1 MKSFFRRL
9 AILLICMA
17 ALPALAAADAQVE
30 QKVLGNHP
38 LTLQWLSFENA
49 PTGTARIYR
58 EGEDILVDGEQRYS
72 GREGSGFLTLKG
84 KLRILNEREL
94 EFDGSIVTQST
105 SVNGGKPHTRE
116 GKYLLK
122 AWGKRQYWRM
132 QNMTQPDGDYMIT
145 DYIDIFFAKR

>member
-1 MKSFFRRL
+1 MTSLFVRL
-9 AILLICMA
+9 AALLLGLAM
-17 ALPALAAADAQVE
+17 LPAFAADTAAE

-38 LTLQWLSFENA
+38 LTLQWLGFGEG
-49 PTGTARIYR
+49 PTGTAKIYR
-58 EGEDILVDGEQRYS
+58 KGEDILVDGEQRYR
-72 GREGSGFLTLKG
+72 GREDSGYLTLKG

-94 EFDGSIVTQST
+94 EFEGTIVTQST
-105 SVNGGKPHTRE
+105 SINGGKPYTRE

-132 QNMTQPDGDYMIT
+132 QNMTQPDGESTVT

>member
-72 GREGSGFLTLKG
+72 GREGSGPRGPKRSRSTALK
-84 KLRILNEREL
+84 
-94 EFDGSIVTQST
+94 
-105 SVNGGKPHTRE
+105 
-116 GKYLLK
+116 
-122 AWGKRQYWRM
+122 
-132 QNMTQPDGDYMIT
+132 IT
-145 DYIDIFFAKR
+145 WMRCAGI